1 MKNGRK
7 CLPPRLSHPQGRD
20 LHFLQYEIE
29 IERRQLGRAGDSLVI
44 RQGDDVVAISTEQAR
59 RLVQAIVEACR

>member
-1 MKNGRK
+1 VTIT
-7 CLPPRLSHPQGRD
+7 LQGYPDRGSEYD
-20 LHFLQYEIE
+20 IE
-29 IERRQLGRAGDSLVI
+29 IERRQLGGPGDSLVI